1 LYNYVDDNTLSYV
14 NNNYEK
20 LIDILEKESSV
31 LIDWFKFNCMQANPD
46 KFQAIAVGN
55 KTHAKKPV
63 FKIDSAEITCDEVVK
78 LLGIDIDYQL
88 NFNYHIKNIC
98 RKASQ
103 QLNALK
109 RIGCKALAWI
119 FSNLEV
125 LLLLQKCHAKGQK
138 LKLDKMK
145 V

>member
-1 LYNYVDDNTLSYV
+1 
-14 NNNYEK
+14 
-20 LIDILEKESSV
+20 
-31 LIDWFKFNCMQANPD
+31 
-46 KFQAIAVGN
+46 
-55 KTHAKKPV
+55 
-63 FKIDSAEITCDEVVK
+63 VVK

-103 QLNALK
+103 
-109 RIGCKALAWI
+109 RKALVWI